1 MMPEKQRRLFCEI
14 NPFCYALSTY
24 KEILKRSVKNLTG
37 HQRFAKTQQTAPLPN
52 LVYEHTIHMIRRA
65 PGVNLQH
72 QLNKAENIALA
83 AKRMDG
89 LVLHPGET
97 FSFWQRVGMVTRWK
111 GYKEGRVIMQN
122 HLTADIGGG
131 LCNLSHA
138 LHLLVLHSPLEV
150 TEFHSHSDAL
160 APDEGPRVPFSAGTS
175 ICYNYLD
182 FRFRN
187 NTDQDVQLRVWC
199 KGENLYTQLRSQRP
213 FPWRYEI
220 VEEDHHFRKEG
231 DAWYRVSKI
240 YRNVIETA
248 TGKPVRKDLVLDN
261 HSKVMFDEK
270 LIPKELIRE

>member
-1 MMPEKQRRLFCEI
+1 MPEKQRKLFCEI

-24 KEILKRSVKNLTG
+24 KEIAKRSLKNLTG
-37 HQRFAKTQQTAPLPN
+37 HVDFATTQQTTPLPC
-52 LVYEHTIHMIRRA
+52 LVYEHKLHMIRRA

-72 QLNKAENIALA
+72 QLNKADNIALA

-89 LVLHPGET
+89 LVLHPGQT

-122 HLTADIGGG
+122 RLTADIGGG

-182 FRFRN
+182 FRFCN
-187 NTDQDVQLRVWC
+187 TTDQDVQLRVWC
-199 KGENLYTQLRSQRP
+199 EGEELITQLRSRQP

-220 VEEDHHFRKEG
+220 VEEGHHFRREA

-240 YRNVIETA
+240 YRNVIEAA
-248 TGKPVRKDLVLDN
+248 TGRVVHKDLVLDN

-270 LIPKELIRE
+270 LIPQELIRE

>member
-1 MMPEKQRRLFCEI
+1 MPEKPRKLFCEI

-24 KEILKRSVKNLTG
+24 KEIAKRTLKNLTG
-37 HQRFAKTQQTAPLPN
+37 HVDFATAQQAESLPV
-52 LVYEHTIHMIRRA
+52 LVYEQKLHLIRRA
-65 PGVNLQH
+65 PGVNFQH

-89 LVLHPGET
+89 LVLHPGQT

-122 HLTADIGGG
+122 RLTADIGGG

-182 FRFRN
+182 FRFCN
-187 NTDQDVQLRVWC
+187 TTDQDVQLRVC
-199 KGENLYTQLRSQRP
+199 VKGEELITQLRSRQP

-220 VEEDHHFRKEG
+220 VEEGHHFRKEG

-248 TGKPVRKDLVLDN
+248 TGKVVRKDLVLDN
-261 HSKVMFDEK
+261 HSKVMFDEA
-270 LIPKELIRE
+270 LIPKELIQA